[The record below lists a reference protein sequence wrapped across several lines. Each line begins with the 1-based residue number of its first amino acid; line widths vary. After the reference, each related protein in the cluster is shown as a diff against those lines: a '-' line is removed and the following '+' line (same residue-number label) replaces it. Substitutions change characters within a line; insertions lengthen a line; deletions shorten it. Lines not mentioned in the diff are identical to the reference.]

1 MATTETVYALAFSM
15 TDILLVALVALI
27 FFGGKKIPEVAKGLG
42 AGIRNFRDGMK
53 GDDEKDPLKGDDA
66 ERKP

>member
-1 MATTETVYALAFSM
+1 MATIETVYALAFSM

-53 GDDEKDPLKGDDA
+53 GEDEKDPVKGDEA

>member
-27 FFGGKKIPEVAKGLG
+27 FFGGKKILEVAKGLG